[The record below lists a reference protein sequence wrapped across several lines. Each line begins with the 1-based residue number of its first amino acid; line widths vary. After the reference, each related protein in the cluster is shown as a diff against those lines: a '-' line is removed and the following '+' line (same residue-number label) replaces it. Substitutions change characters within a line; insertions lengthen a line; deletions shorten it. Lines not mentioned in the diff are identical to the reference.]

1 MANYIDTA
9 FVKIFHDNVQLA
21 LQQKGSRLKPFVTVD
36 DLHGEEGYYDFL
48 LKDDDVTVVA
58 DDFTDVNTMHPDT
71 VITEPQWMRRK
82 VTGKYLTKAYLI
94 EKKDK
99 IRLLADPTNAYV
111 QAIAY
116 AMGRKIDK
124 LIIDAVTATAYTGKN
139 GTVAVD
145 LPSSQIIEHNDT
157 GLTLEKILQAKIILD
172 EADAFDEERYFVV
185 TPRQLANLLSNTDV
199 KATDYLSIKALVQG
213 DTDTFMGFKFIT
225 SNLLNTEEVTLS
237 DSSTATAD
245 VCLVFTKPGVLL
257 AIGKEADASIDKR
270 PDKNN
275 AIQIFFGMY
284 AGATRMDENRVVKVP
299 CVQS

>member
-1 MANYIDTA
+1 MSFIDTA

-21 LQQKGSRLKPFVTVD
+21 LQQKGSRLRNCVTVD
-36 DLHGEEGYYDFL
+36 TLHGEEGYYDFL
-48 LKDDDVTVVA
+48 LKDDDVTTLT
-58 DDFTDVNTMHPDT
+58 DDFTSVATMHPDT

-82 VTGKYLTKAYLI
+82 VTGQYLTKAYLI

-124 LIIDAVTATAYTGKN
+124 LIINAATATAYTGKD

-145 LPSSQIIEHNDT
+145 LPASQVVAHNDT
-157 GLTLEKILQAKIILD
+157 GLTLEKILQAKLLLD
-172 EADAFDEERYFVV
+172 EAEAFDEERYFIV
-185 TPRQLANLLSNTDV
+185 TPKQLANLLANTDV

-213 DTDTFMGFKFIT
+213 DTDTYMGFKFIV
-225 SNLLNTEEVTLS
+225 SNLLNTETVTLS
-237 DSSTATAD
+237 DGTTTATAD
-245 VCLVFTKPGVLL
+245 ICLVFTKPGILL
-257 AIGKEADASIDKR
+257 AIGKEAEASIDKR

-284 AGATRMDENRVVKVP
+284 AGATRMDEQRVVKVQ
-299 CVQS
+299 CVQ